1 MIWTDLLADRCMNP
15 AEISEALATVF
26 NLDSHQ
32 VEVVSE
38 IGATRQGRSPNL
50 LCEVQPVQGDF
61 CLRLTLYTR
70 EGWSPEPGEPLAA
83 IARLSELLQCRCLT
97 DDGSADPY
105 RWLLISGRDDHQLV
119 SLDIDKADETGE
131 YNLIRS
137 EHSAV
142 P

>member
-1 MIWTDLLADRCMNP
+1 MIWTDFLVDRCMNP
-15 AEISEALATVF
+15 TEIREALATVF

-38 IGATRQGRSPNL
+38 IGATRQERGSDL
-50 LCEVQPVQGDF
+50 LCEVQTVQGDF
-61 CLRLTLYTR
+61 CLRLTLYKR
-70 EGWSPEPGEPLAA
+70 EVRSPEPGEPLTA
-83 IARLSELLQCRCLT
+83 ISRLSELLQCRCLT

-105 RWLLISGRDDHQLV
+105 RWLLISGRDNHQRV
-119 SLDIDKADETGE
+119 SLDIDKADEKGV

-137 EHSAV
+137 EHSAT